1 MDEPATRPDEVRTSG
16 RMLPVR
22 SDGRVLLLS
31 GTDPARPGSA
41 FWFSVGGGLEPGETA
56 LEAAVREL
64 REETGIVVDPAD
76 VTPRLARHTFTL
88 TWRGGPVV
96 RDSLFF
102 AVRVPDGTVA
112 AFDGLTGTEAGF
124 TTGTAW
130 LTADELLASGASAH
144 PVLVDVVRTAVAAV
158 LGGVRKQP

>member
-1 MDEPATRPDEVRTSG
+1 MDEPGRAVKVRTSG
-16 RMLPVR
+16 RMLAVR
-22 SDGRVLLLS
+22 SDGRALLLS

-56 LEAAVREL
+56 LDAAVREL

-76 VTPRLARHTFTL
+76 VTPQLARHTFTL
-88 TWRGGPVV
+88 TWRGEPVV
-96 RDSLFF
+96 RDSVFF

-112 AFDGLTGTEAGF
+112 AFDGLTGNEAEF

-130 LTADELLASGASAH
+130 LTADELLETGASAH

-158 LGGVRKQP
+158 LGGVR